1 MAINKPSTGLRRSS
15 HLVLVVLLL
24 FATSCDKYTRF
35 PQWSWSDIDCSTS
48 KRWRVQTPEE
58 AYLVRRFTTTDST
71 VVIEEFS
78 DEHQSYRLDY
88 RTDTLNAPAYGV
100 RKDFALPITL
110 SFNQVTSIE
119 RVDKNYMPVFL
130 VVVGVVAVAAIFAW
144 LIYGTNWGY
153 EVE

>member
-1 MAINKPSTGLRRSS
+1 MVISKIWLLRRSS

-71 VVIEEFS
+71 VVIEAFS

-88 RTDTLNAPAYGV
+88 RTDTLNASAYGV

-119 RVDKNYMPVFL
+119 RVDKDYKMAGFVVLGVFA
-130 VVVGVVAVAAIFAW
+130 VVAILAW
-144 LIYGTNWGY
+144 VLYGTNTTY
-153 EVE
+153 K